1 MVCVM
6 LMLLRPPRST
16 RTDTLF
22 PYTTLFR
29 AGAEGAQGMAEMCDE
44 NRIRACLNVRFDKL
58 DKVAASVVHR
68 AVGLGPVA
76 HERRN
81 RLDSSKS
88 EPRRFAAPTHRA
100 GKHVADRDAQ
110 TPDIVSGLN
119 AVCGPSD

>member
-1 MVCVM
+1 MRISDWSSDVCSSDLHNRLTGGIEAYYHRIAFVEA
-6 LMLLRPPRST
+6 
-16 RTDTLF
+16 D
-22 PYTTLFR
+22 
-29 AGAEGAQGMAEMCDE
+29 AEGAKGIAEMCDE
-44 NRIRACLNVRFDKL
+44 NGIRACLNVRFDKL

-81 RLDSSKS
+81 SLDSSKS

-110 TPDIVSGLN
+110 IGRAQV
-119 AVCGPSD
+119 